1 MAEINEDKYFG
12 NLPGPPTLPGIL
24 LTVLM
29 NDIILISPKKI
40 KAHHCHKE
48 GDEAFHELTLP
59 GSLPA
64 FCESTKSNM
73 LLEAAFFNASI
84 VANSGIQH
92 PHRIPTGD
100 L

>member
-1 MAEINEDKYFG
+1 
-12 NLPGPPTLPGIL
+12 
-24 LTVLM
+24 M